1 MFQVFT
7 YLLQRIKKLQFEL
20 DRNVALGYNTICII
34 TKRIKNKVTQ
44 GFYSWYNTHI
54 QNKKGNREMA
64 YMNQEKK
71 KEIAKLLKEKL
82 KGRDIKYTLGVKHHS
97 SIVMNIN
104 KGSVDFI
111 KNYND
116 NKAEPRFNNGYE
128 VQANGYISVNEFHIE
143 EHFTGEAKEIL
154 EIANDCLN
162 LNNFDKSDAMTD
174 YFHVG
179 HYVEINVGRWDKDY
193 QLTGEK

>member
-1 MFQVFT
+1 
-7 YLLQRIKKLQFEL
+7 
-20 DRNVALGYNTICII
+20 
-34 TKRIKNKVTQ
+34 
-44 GFYSWYNTHI
+44 
-54 QNKKGNREMA
+54 MA
-64 YMNQEKK
+64 YMSQEKK

-104 KGSVDFI
+104 SGGVDFI

-116 NKAEPRFNNGYE
+116 NKDETRYNNGYE
-128 VQANGYISVNEFHIE
+128 VQVNGYINVNEFHIN
-143 EHFTGEAKEIL
+143 EHFTGEPKEIL

-193 QLTGEK
+193 QFTGEK

>member
-1 MFQVFT
+1 
-7 YLLQRIKKLQFEL
+7 
-20 DRNVALGYNTICII
+20 
-34 TKRIKNKVTQ
+34 
-44 GFYSWYNTHI
+44 
-54 QNKKGNREMA
+54 
-64 YMNQEKK
+64 
-71 KEIAKLLKEKL
+71 
-82 KGRDIKYTLGVKHHS
+82 
-97 SIVMNIN
+97 MNIN
-104 KGSVDFI
+104 SGGVDFI

-116 NKAEPRFNNGYE
+116 NKDETRYNNGYE
-128 VQANGYISVNEFHIE
+128 VQVNGYINVNEFHIN
-143 EHFTGEAKEIL
+143 EHFTGEPKEIL